1 MPVDGSDDAGD
12 AGDVVMLVMM
22 TILVLLLSLE
32 SWLLPEAS
40 PLAKLY
46 QLSHISYDT
55 THIFHDAPTLCFY

>member
-22 TILVLLLSLE
+22 TKMMVRILVLLLSLE

-46 QLSHISYDT
+46 QLSHIY
-55 THIFHDAPTLCFY
+55 HMI